1 MWGQEAQRARRFKVR
16 PMASAVRSGWAGLL
30 VALRLFPARPRKY
43 LMEAFFASTAIV
55 AFAEIGDKTMLLAIL
70 LATRFREPLP
80 IIFGILAATLLNHA
94 LAALCG
100 AASRRDCSTRPGSA
114 GRWRLGFVA
123 MALWTLVP
131 DKIDE
136 DEGEVSHKGSV
147 FLTTAIAFFLVEM
160 GDKTQ
165 VATVALGAQYQSV
178 LAVAAGT
185 TLGMMLANV
194 PAVYLGEELVKRVP
208 LHAMRWIAAGL
219 FLALGTWQIWG
230 LAG

>member
-1 MWGQEAQRARRFKVR
+1 MRDRCLRFKAR

-30 VALRLFPARPRKY
+30 VALCLFSAWSRKY
-43 LMEAFFASTAIV
+43 LMEAFFASTAVV

-70 LATRFREPLP
+70 LATRFRAPLP
-80 IIFGILAATLLNHA
+80 IIFGIFAATLLNHA
-94 LAALCG
+94 LAAF
-100 AASRRDCSTRPGSA
+100 A
-114 GRWRLGFVA
+114 GQQVAGLLDAYWFRWAVALGFVA

-131 DKIDE
+131 DKIDD
-136 DEGEVSHKGSV
+136 DEGDVSHKGSV
-147 FLTTAIAFFLVEM
+147 FLTTAIAFFFVEM

-208 LHAMRWIAAGL
+208 LDTMQRVAAGL
-219 FLALGTWQIWG
+219 FLALGAWQIWG
-230 LAG
+230 LIVQ